1 MRRLLALSLSSLA
14 LMAALSGAVRAE
26 DAAKPA
32 VTGPEADAGAWLA
45 ARAASAAGDF
55 RAGAFW
61 YERALKDDPANQ
73 QLLDGAVLSAI
84 GLGDFPAAAAYAR
97 RLGQTGA
104 RSQTAFLALTAEQAA
119 KGEFGQLVKD
129 IDSGRS
135 IGSVLDKLII
145 AWAQL
150 GDGKMTDA
158 LKAFD
163 ELAKTDG
170 LSGLALYHKAL
181 AMASAGDFEGAEAIF
196 SGKAAGPIEV
206 TRRGVIAHVEILSQ
220 LEQGPKAL
228 EILDNTFGTDP
239 DPELDALR
247 AVLKSGKPLPFDVV
261 RTAQDGMAEVFRS
274 LAEVL
279 GDQADPGF
287 LLLYTRVAA
296 YLRPDLTDAVLTAAQ
311 ILERQGQLDL
321 AAETFAKVPPQDP
334 LFHIAEM
341 GRADTLI
348 AQGKVDAGI
357 EVLQALTRSH
367 ADLPAVQIAL
377 ADALRVQERFAD
389 SIPAYD
395 KAISMVGTPQPR
407 HWALFFARGISHERV
422 GDFPAAEK
430 DLRESLKLS
439 PDQPSVLNYL
449 GYSFVDRGENLEEAL
464 DMIQRAV
471 KAQPESGAIT
481 DSLAWAYFRLGRYQ
495 DAVAPME
502 RASLL
507 EPVDPIVTD
516 HLGDVYWAVGRKLE
530 ARFQWHRA
538 LSFGPE
544 EKEATRI
551 RKKLEVGL
559 DQVLIDEGKP
569 PITPVVADGN

>member
-1 MRRLLALSLSSLA
+1 MRRLLCLSLSSLA
-14 LMAALSGAVRAE
+14 VMAALAGAVRAQ
-26 DAAKPA
+26 DAAQ
-32 VTGPEADAGAWLA
+32 PEADAGAWLA
-45 ARAASAAGDF
+45 ARAASGLGDF

-61 YERALKDDPANQ
+61 YDRALQGDPTNQ
-73 QLLDGAVLSAI
+73 QLLDGAVLSSI
-84 GLGDFPAAAAYAR
+84 GLGDFPAAADYGR

-119 KGEFGQLVKD
+119 KGEFAQLIKD
-129 IDSGRS
+129 INDGRS
-135 IGSVLDKLII
+135 IGTVLDKLIV

-150 GDGKMTDA
+150 GDGKMADA

-163 ELAKTDG
+163 DLAKTDG

-181 AMASAGDFEGAEAIF
+181 ALASAGDFEGAEAIF
-196 SGKAAGPIEV
+196 SGQAAGPIEV
-206 TRRGVIAHVEILSQ
+206 TRRGIIAHVQILSQ
-220 LEQGPKAL
+220 LEQSPKAL
-228 EILDNTFGTDP
+228 EIIDNTFGTDP
-239 DPELDALR
+239 DPELDAMR
-247 AVLKSGKPLPFDVV
+247 AKLKAGEPLQFDVV

-311 ILERQGQLDL
+311 ILERQGQMDL
-321 AAETFAKVPPQDP
+321 AAETFAKVPPEDP
-334 LFHIAEM
+334 LFHVAEM

-348 AQGKVDAGI
+348 ASGKVDAGI

-367 ADLPAVQIAL
+367 ADLPAVHMAL

-395 KAISMVGTPQPR
+395 EAIRRIGTPEPR
-407 HWALFFARGISHERV
+407 HWALLFARGISHERV
-422 GDFPAAEK
+422 GDFAAAEK
-430 DLRESLKLS
+430 DLRKSLELS

-464 DMIQRAV
+464 SMIQRAV
-471 KAQPESGAIT
+471 AAEPDSGAIT

-495 DAVAPME
+495 DAVEPME

-538 LSFGPE
+538 LSFDPE
-544 EKEATRI
+544 EKEAIRI

>member
-1 MRRLLALSLSSLA
+1 MRRLLCLSLSSLA
-14 LMAALSGAVRAE
+14 VMAALAGAVRAQ
-26 DAAKPA
+26 DAAQ
-32 VTGPEADAGAWLA
+32 PEADAGAWLA
-45 ARAASAAGDF
+45 ARAASGLGDF

-61 YERALKDDPANQ
+61 YDRALQGDPTNQ
-73 QLLDGAVLSAI
+73 QLLDGAVLSSI
-84 GLGDFPAAAAYAR
+84 GLGDFPAAADYAR

-119 KGEFGQLVKD
+119 KGEFAQLIKD
-129 IDSGRS
+129 INDGRS
-135 IGSVLDKLII
+135 IGTVLDKLIV

-150 GDGKMTDA
+150 GDGKMADA

-163 ELAKTDG
+163 DLAKTDG

-181 AMASAGDFEGAEAIF
+181 ALASAGDFEGAEAIF
-196 SGKAAGPIEV
+196 SGQAAGPIEV
-206 TRRGVIAHVEILSQ
+206 TRRGIIAHVQILSQ
-220 LEQGPKAL
+220 LEQAPKAL
-228 EILDNTFGTDP
+228 EIIDNTFGTDP
-239 DPELDALR
+239 DPELDAMR
-247 AVLKSGKPLPFDVV
+247 AKLKAGEPLQFDVV

-311 ILERQGQLDL
+311 ILERQGQMDL
-321 AAETFAKVPPQDP
+321 AAETFAKVPPEDP
-334 LFHIAEM
+334 LFHVAEM

-348 AQGKVDAGI
+348 ASGKIDAGI

-367 ADLPAVQIAL
+367 ADLPAVHMAL

-395 KAISMVGTPQPR
+395 EAIRRIGTPEPR
-407 HWALFFARGISHERV
+407 HWALLFARGISHERV
-422 GDFPAAEK
+422 GDFAAAEK
-430 DLRESLKLS
+430 DLRKSLELS

-464 DMIQRAV
+464 SMIQRAV
-471 KAQPESGAIT
+471 AAEPDSGAIT

-495 DAVAPME
+495 DAVEPME

-538 LSFGPE
+538 LSFDPE
-544 EKEATRI
+544 EKEAIRI

>member
-1 MRRLLALSLSSLA
+1 
-14 LMAALSGAVRAE
+14 MA
-26 DAAKPA
+26 
-32 VTGPEADAGAWLA
+32 
-45 ARAASAAGDF
+45 
-55 RAGAFW
+55 
-61 YERALKDDPANQ
+61 
-73 QLLDGAVLSAI
+73 
-84 GLGDFPAAAAYAR
+84 
-97 RLGQTGA
+97 
-104 RSQTAFLALTAEQAA
+104 
-119 KGEFGQLVKD
+119 
-129 IDSGRS
+129 
-135 IGSVLDKLII
+135 
-145 AWAQL
+145 
-150 GDGKMTDA
+150 DA

-163 ELAKTDG
+163 DLAKTDG

-181 AMASAGDFEGAEAIF
+181 ALASAGDFEGAEAIF
-196 SGKAAGPIEV
+196 SGQAAGPIEV
-206 TRRGVIAHVEILSQ
+206 TRRGIIAHVQILSQ
-220 LEQGPKAL
+220 LEQAPKAL
-228 EILDNTFGTDP
+228 EIIDNTFGTDP
-239 DPELDALR
+239 DPELDAMR
-247 AVLKSGKPLPFDVV
+247 AKLKAGEPLPFDVV

-311 ILERQGQLDL
+311 ILERQGQMDL
-321 AAETFAKVPPQDP
+321 AAETFAKVPPEDP
-334 LFHIAEM
+334 LFHVAEM

-348 AQGKVDAGI
+348 ASGKIDAGI

-367 ADLPAVQIAL
+367 ADLPAVHMAL

-395 KAISMVGTPQPR
+395 EAIRRIGTPEPR
-407 HWALFFARGISHERV
+407 HWALLFARGISHERV
-422 GDFPAAEK
+422 GDFAAAEK
-430 DLRESLKLS
+430 DLRKSLELS

-464 DMIQRAV
+464 SMIQRAV
-471 KAQPESGAIT
+471 AAEPDSGAIT

-495 DAVAPME
+495 DAVEPME

-538 LSFGPE
+538 LSFDPE
-544 EKEATRI
+544 EKEAIRI

>member
-1 MRRLLALSLSSLA
+1 MRRFLALSLSSLA
-14 LMAALSGAVRAE
+14 VLAALTGAARAAE
-26 DAAKPA
+26 
-32 VTGPEADAGAWLA
+32 GADAGAWLA
-45 ARAASAAGDF
+45 ARAASGLGDF

-61 YERALKDDPANQ
+61 YDRALQGDPANQ
-73 QLLDGAVLSAI
+73 QLLDGAVLSSI
-84 GLGDFPAAAAYAR
+84 GLGDFPAAADYAR

-104 RSQTAFLALTAEQAA
+104 RSQTAFLALTAEQAV
-119 KGEFGQLVKD
+119 KGDFAQLVAD
-129 IDSGRS
+129 IQGGRS
-135 IGSVLDKLII
+135 IGTVLDKLII

-163 ELAKTDG
+163 DLSKTDG
-170 LSGLALYHKAL
+170 LAGLGLYHKAL
-181 AMASAGDFEGAEAIF
+181 ALASAGDFEGAEAIF
-196 SGKAAGPIEV
+196 SGQAAGPIEV
-206 TRRGVIAHVEILSQ
+206 TRRGIIAHVQILSQ
-220 LEQGPKAL
+220 LEQSPKAL
-228 EILDNTFGTDP
+228 EIIDNTFGTDP
-239 DPELDALR
+239 DPELDAMR
-247 AVLKSGKPLPFDVV
+247 AKLKAGEPLQFDVV

-311 ILERQGQLDL
+311 ILERQGQMDL
-321 AAETFAKVPPQDP
+321 AAETFAKVPPEDP
-334 LFHIAEM
+334 LFHVAEM

-348 AQGKVDAGI
+348 ASGKVDAGI

-367 ADLPAVQIAL
+367 ADLPAVHMAL

-395 KAISMVGTPQPR
+395 EAIRRIGTPEPR
-407 HWALFFARGISHERV
+407 HWALLFARGISHERV
-422 GDFPAAEK
+422 GDFAAAEK
-430 DLRESLKLS
+430 DLRKSLELS

-464 DMIQRAV
+464 SMIQRAV
-471 KAQPESGAIT
+471 AAEPDSGAIT

-495 DAVAPME
+495 DAVEPME

-538 LSFGPE
+538 LSFDPE
-544 EKEATRI
+544 EKEAIRI